1 MTSLPHT
8 RTLAV
13 VAALTA
19 TGLAGAAIGA
29 GTYAV
34 LGGSS
39 TTATVVRNVATVPQS
54 AAARSSSLTVNEVY
68 EATHEGV
75 VEVTVNSESLSPF
88 PFGGSRSQEALGSG
102 FVYDTQGHV
111 VTNEH
116 VVEGASSITV
126 RLASGATYKATLV
139 GGDASTDLAVLKVD
153 APASALRP
161 LTLGSSTNLAV
172 GDGVVAIG
180 SPFGLEGSVTSG
192 IISALGRQIDS
203 PSCTTGGG
211 CFTIDGAI
219 QTDAAINHGNSGGPL
234 LDMNG
239 RVIGVTTQIESQSGG
254 SEGVGFAIPSNTVRS
269 VVSQI
274 IGSGKVEHAYL
285 GVSIGNASSGGAKVS
300 QVRAGTPAAKIGLRS
315 GDVITAAN
323 GEKIK
328 SANQL
333 RQVIEGLR
341 PGDRLKLTYV
351 RSGSSHSVTVTL
363 ANRPS

>member
-8 RTLAV
+8 RNLAL

-19 TGLAGAAIGA
+19 TGLAGAAIGV

-34 LGGSS
+34 VGGSS
-39 TTATVVRNVATVPQS
+39 TSTTIVRSV
-54 AAARSSSLTVNEVY
+54 AAAPQPAAVRSNSLTVNGVY
-68 EATHEGV
+68 QAAHEGV
-75 VEVTVNSESLSPF
+75 VEVTVDSQSASPF
-88 PFGGSRSQEALGSG
+88 PFGRSQSQQALGSG
-102 FVYDTQGHV
+102 FVYDTQGHI

-116 VVEGASSITV
+116 VVSGASSISV
-126 RLASGATYKATLV
+126 RLASGKVYKATLV
-139 GGDASTDLAVLKVD
+139 GSDPSTDLAVLKID
-153 APASALRP
+153 AASAALHP
-161 LTLGSSTNLAV
+161 LKLGTSAGLAV

-192 IISALGRQIDS
+192 IVSALGRQIDS
-203 PSCTTGGG
+203 PNG
-211 CFTIDGAI
+211 FAIDGAI

-274 IGSGKVEHAYL
+274 VASGKVEHAYL
-285 GVSIGNASSGGAKVS
+285 GVSIGNASGSGGARVS

-315 GDVITAAN
+315 GDVITSAN
-323 GEKIK
+323 GETI
-328 SANQL
+328 ANATQL

-341 PGDRLKLTYV
+341 PGDKLKLTYV
-351 RSGSSHSVTVTL
+351 HSGSSHSATATL